1 MIDKRFTVAQEVTLW
16 LLQKTRI
23 DIDQEYLIF
32 LMMDR
37 SGRQKK
43 NMAQRL
49 ARPFLAESS
58 HQAAVNARNKKK
70 GRHQATS
77 RKPIQGSWNLAPPGR
92 TRTTDLVIDSHPRN
106 LSPSQKA

>member
-70 GRHQATS
+70 AAIKRPLVS
-77 RKPIQGSWNLAPPGR
+77 PYRAPGIWLPRGGLEPR
-92 TRTTDLVIDSHPRN
+92 T
-106 LSPSQKA
+106 